1 MAENETHSRRPVSP
15 AEIRQK
21 LPPVE
26 GRLGTQR
33 APRSPHAACSWRAG
47 RFRARPDPRQD
58 GRGQEAGAGARRQV
72 RLAAASQSLARH
84 PSLVPSP
91 APSLASRRLRDASA
105 PRPARRSARV
115 RVRSCPKTFVAV
127 PAPGGGVPRPG
138 CSGFH
143 IGAASA
149 SSCGWPTG
157 GRNSRISPLLRS
169 HQTATKPT
177 RSKISTERS
186 RRIQRRAAGAQ
197 RIAGCASAR
206 LTPRGAFF
214 SMWSILTIPIGFP
227 PLESA

>member
-1 MAENETHSRRPVSP
+1 MHKE
-15 AEIRQK
+15 
-21 LPPVE
+21 
-26 GRLGTQR
+26 
-33 APRSPHAACSWRAG
+33 
-47 RFRARPDPRQD
+47 
-58 GRGQEAGAGARRQV
+58 
-72 RLAAASQSLARH
+72 
-84 PSLVPSP
+84 
-91 APSLASRRLRDASA
+91 ASRRKFDIVIAWSVDRLGRSLQDLIGFLSASA
-105 PRPARRSARV
+105 LTSPCRSRASKPRHPKGELRLPFSSVRSRPPRLKPRKSRATPQLSPITGTVFGEPTTERCQRSPPRQEERPCPSQIMPENIRCCACAWRRSAATWLQRLPH
-115 RVRSCPKTFVAV
+115 RSCE
-127 PAPGGGVPRPG
+127 RE
-138 CSGFH
+138 
-143 IGAASA
+143 
-149 SSCGWPTG
+149 SCGWPTG